1 MKTIEQRKVE
11 ITVKRPNGEI
21 EIIIH
26 PKIDWM
32 NDQIFAQMNKAMKD
46 AGRGVCLKYRNI
58 DAVIEMEERDYQG
71 RCERCTEKL
80 DTRKTYGQM
89 EWTRF
94 GGKKVK
100 VMTHYCDSCRR
111 VLAAVG
117 QGEVTELQQRAV
129 EVPSIERA
137 FKGEGDE

>member
-1 MKTIEQRKVE
+1 MKTIEPRKVE
-11 ITVKRPNGEI
+11 IKVERPNGEL
-21 EIIIH
+21 ETIIH

-32 NDQIFAQMNKAMKD
+32 NDKIFAQMNKAMKN
-46 AGRGVCLKYRNI
+46 AGRGVCLNYRNI
-58 DAVIEMEERDYQG
+58 DAVVEMEESDYQG

-80 DTRKTYGQM
+80 DTRKAYGQM

-94 GGKKVK
+94 GGKKVR
-100 VMTHYCDSCRR
+100 VMAHYCDSCRR

-117 QGEVTELQQRAV
+117 QGEITELQQRAA

-137 FKGEGDE
+137 YKGEGEE